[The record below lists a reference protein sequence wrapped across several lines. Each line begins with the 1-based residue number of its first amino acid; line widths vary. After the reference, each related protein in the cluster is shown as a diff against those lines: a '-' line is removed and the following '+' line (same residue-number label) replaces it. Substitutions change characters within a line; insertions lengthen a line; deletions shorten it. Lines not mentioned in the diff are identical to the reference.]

1 MSSKSSLK
9 VITHRPS
16 LLLLPTVTFFTFSKV
31 QVGCSRSESRV
42 KFSKK
47 FTWINMAVSAVGFS
61 CLLVWCSLQ
70 YLNHVNIFQLE
81 HFIFVFIPLVSFL
94 PSLILTILFLHLDR
108 LCSCCSCTG
117 VPGEEISVYD
127 PNMVKR
133 FVIKDGE
140 LVEPPEEDVETAPSS
155 LCGCLNL
162 VEEDTLRIV
171 F

>member
-1 MSSKSSLK
+1 
-9 VITHRPS
+9 
-16 LLLLPTVTFFTFSKV
+16 
-31 QVGCSRSESRV
+31 
-42 KFSKK
+42 
-47 FTWINMAVSAVGFS
+47 MAVSAVGCS

-127 PNMVKR
+127 PTIDKR
-133 FVIKDGE
+133 FVFKDGE
-140 LVEPPEEDVETAPSS
+140 LVEPPKEDVETGDTPSS
-155 LCGCLNL
+155 SFCGCCCP
-162 VEEDTLRIV
+162 VQEPDTEDIAMEVTNEQEQIVVDEIKIEDERDEIIGIIDDIFDDLLRDV
-171 F
+171 LLRSKF